1 MKKPTDKPKTRTA
14 IPMQITM
21 PPDERLRLQNFC
33 REAGRPVSWVIRDA
47 VRAYLD
53 LAEPAIEQIRQR
65 KESATF
71 NDIAAGQV
79 PEIRT
84 GRPRKAENAPSVAA

>member
-1 MKKPTDKPKTRTA
+1 MNKPTKPKTRTA

-33 REAGRPVSWVIRDA
+33 RDINSPVSWVIRDA
-47 VRAYLD
+47 VRSYLD
-53 LAEPAIEQIRQR
+53 LAEPMRDEMIKRRQA
-65 KESATF
+65 ATF
-71 NDIAAGQV
+71 HDLYPGQV

-84 GRPRKAENAPSVAA
+84 GRPRKAESASSFAA